1 MSIPFLF
8 CALITAVSAVISL
21 GFSIAAAFN
30 TANEVRNMALYICAR
45 SVALVLVSAVPFFTG
60 STPWLQ
66 AIACSMII
74 VQVCD
79 TAVGVVIKDRMKAF
93 GPAGTALLNLASS
106 DLVAELALLIERP
119 VSIADYSIAGV
130 EARSSLVL

>member
-1 MSIPFLF
+1 VSIPFLF
-8 CALITAVSAVISL
+8 CTLITALSAVISL

-30 TANEVRNMALYICAR
+30 TANEVRNMALYTCAR
-45 SVALVLVSAVPFFTG
+45 SVALVLASAVPFFTV

-79 TAVGVVIKDRMKAF
+79 AAIGVITKDRMKTF
-93 GPAGTALLNLASS
+93 GPAGTALLNLAA
-106 DLVAELALLIERP
+106 VIWLL
-119 VSIADYSIAGV
+119 S
-130 EARSSLVL
+130 

>member
-1 MSIPFLF
+1 MSIPFLS

-30 TANEVRNMALYICAR
+30 AAHEVRDMALYTCAR
-45 SVALVLVSAVPFFTG
+45 SVALVVVSTVPFFTG

-79 TAVGVVIKDRMKAF
+79 AAIGVIIKDRIKTF
-93 GPAGTALLNLASS
+93 GPAGTALLNLGAVIWLQS
-106 DLVAELALLIERP
+106 
-119 VSIADYSIAGV
+119 
-130 EARSSLVL
+130 

>member
-8 CALITAVSAVISL
+8 CAFITAVSAVVSL

-30 TANEVRNMALYICAR
+30 TANDVRRIALYTCAR
-45 SVALVLVSAVPFFTG
+45 SVALVLVSAIPFFTG
-60 STPWLQ
+60 SIPWLQ

-79 TAVGVVIKDRMKAF
+79 AAIGVIIKDRMKTF
-93 GPAGTALLNLASS
+93 GPAGTALLNLAA
-106 DLVAELALLIERP
+106 VIWLL
-119 VSIADYSIAGV
+119 S
-130 EARSSLVL
+130 

>member
-8 CALITAVSAVISL
+8 CAFITAVSAVVSL

-30 TANEVRNMALYICAR
+30 TANDVRRIALYTCAR
-45 SVALVLVSAVPFFTG
+45 SVALVLVSAVPFITG

-74 VQVCD
+74 VQGCD
-79 TAVGVVIKDRMKAF
+79 AAIGVVIKDRMKTF
-93 GPAGTALLNLASS
+93 GPAVIALLNLAA
-106 DLVAELALLIERP
+106 VIWLL
-119 VSIADYSIAGV
+119 S
-130 EARSSLVL
+130 

>member
-21 GFSIAAAFN
+21 GFSVAAAFN
-30 TANEVRNMALYICAR
+30 TANEVRDMALYTCAR
-45 SVALVLVSAVPFFTG
+45 SVALVLISAVPFFTG

-79 TAVGVVIKDRMKAF
+79 AAIGVVIKDRMKTF
-93 GPAGTALLNLASS
+93 GPAGIALLNLAA
-106 DLVAELALLIERP
+106 VIWLL
-119 VSIADYSIAGV
+119 S
-130 EARSSLVL
+130 